1 MFCIV
6 YLINGF
12 FGSFTLKT
20 VRVLALFLSRS
31 VKHTATHTHTQVK
44 SSSVKFLTPFTL
56 CTCNERAWFP
66 PNLTLVVPQMSSYS
80 LLSVL
85 LLTRAHRDLVKISA
99 LNRVPFGMYNGLNG
113 LIVCMNSF
121 LGDTT
126 NKRW

>member
-1 MFCIV
+1 M
-6 YLINGF
+6 
-12 FGSFTLKT
+12 
-20 VRVLALFLSRS
+20 
-31 VKHTATHTHTQVK
+31 
-44 SSSVKFLTPFTL
+44 KFLTPFTL

-80 LLSVL
+80 LSSVL